1 MHNLL
6 KKSKYYRLSEGIF
19 MLKVAYLGVN
29 LFDTNQI
36 CITICRYITYVTR
49 HLVRKYFC
57 LILPSTIQKS
67 FRLIQN

>member
-36 CITICRYITYVTR
+36 LLFVVT
-49 HLVRKYFC
+49 
-57 LILPSTIQKS
+57 
-67 FRLIQN
+67 